1 MDYIIRK
8 LKQSEAKLLDIFL
21 YEAIFIP
28 KGVEPVPKEI
38 IKEPELQIYVSDFGK
53 DTDLCYVA
61 EIDETIVGAVW
72 TRIIND
78 YGHIDDE
85 TPSLAISV
93 LKEYRGLGI
102 GTKLMKQILKALKEQ
117 GYKQVSLSVQK
128 ENYAVDMYKKVGFR
142 ILNENKEDYIMI
154 CTLLNSNL

>member
-8 LKQSEAKLLDIFL
+8 LKQSEAKVLDIFL

-61 EIDETIVGAVW
+61 EIDEKIVGAVW

-102 GTKLMKQILKALKEQ
+102 GTKLMKKILKALKEQ

-128 ENYAVDMYKKVGFR
+128 ENYAVDMYKKIGFR

>member
-1 MDYIIRK
+1 MYYIIRK
-8 LKQSEAKLLDIFL
+8 LKQSEAKVLDIFL
-21 YEAIFIP
+21 YEAIFTP

-61 EIDETIVGAVW
+61 EIDEKIVGAVW

-102 GTKLMKQILKALKEQ
+102 GTKLMKKILKALKEQ

-128 ENYAVDMYKKVGFR
+128 ENYAVDMYKKIGFR

>member
-8 LKQSEAKLLDIFL
+8 LRQSKAKVLDIFL

-28 KGVEPVPKEI
+28 EGVEPVPKEI

-61 EIDETIVGAVW
+61 EIDEKIIGAVW

-85 TPSLAISV
+85 PPSLAISV

-102 GTKLMKQILKALKEQ
+102 GSKLMKQILKALKEQ
-117 GYKQVSLSVQK
+117 GYKQVSLSV
-128 ENYAVDMYKKVGFR
+128 
-142 ILNENKEDYIMI
+142 
-154 CTLLNSNL
+154 

>member
-8 LKQSEAKLLDIFL
+8 LRQSE
-21 YEAIFIP
+21 
-28 KGVEPVPKEI
+28 
-38 IKEPELQIYVSDFGK
+38 
-53 DTDLCYVA
+53 
-61 EIDETIVGAVW
+61 
-72 TRIIND
+72 
-78 YGHIDDE
+78 
-85 TPSLAISV
+85 AISV

-102 GTKLMKQILKALKEQ
+102 GSKLMKQILKALKEQ

>member
-8 LKQSEAKLLDIFL
+8 LRQSE
-21 YEAIFIP
+21 
-28 KGVEPVPKEI
+28 
-38 IKEPELQIYVSDFGK
+38 
-53 DTDLCYVA
+53 
-61 EIDETIVGAVW
+61 
-72 TRIIND
+72 
-78 YGHIDDE
+78 
-85 TPSLAISV
+85 AISV

-102 GTKLMKQILKALKEQ
+102 GSKLMKQILKALKEQ

-154 CTLLNSNL
+154 CTLLNSDLQKTSV

>member
-8 LKQSEAKLLDIFL
+8 LRQSK
-21 YEAIFIP
+21 
-28 KGVEPVPKEI
+28 
-38 IKEPELQIYVSDFGK
+38 
-53 DTDLCYVA
+53 
-61 EIDETIVGAVW
+61 
-72 TRIIND
+72 
-78 YGHIDDE
+78 
-85 TPSLAISV
+85 AISV

-102 GTKLMKQILKALKEQ
+102 GTKLMKQILKELKKQ

-154 CTLLNSNL
+154 CTLLNSNLQKTSV

>member
-8 LKQSEAKLLDIFL
+8 LRQSK
-21 YEAIFIP
+21 
-28 KGVEPVPKEI
+28 
-38 IKEPELQIYVSDFGK
+38 
-53 DTDLCYVA
+53 
-61 EIDETIVGAVW
+61 
-72 TRIIND
+72 
-78 YGHIDDE
+78 
-85 TPSLAISV
+85 AISV

-102 GTKLMKQILKALKEQ
+102 GSKLMKQILKALKEQ

-154 CTLLNSNL
+154 STLLNSNL

>member
-8 LKQSEAKLLDIFL
+8 LKQSEAKVLDIFL

-61 EIDETIVGAVW
+61 EIDEKIVGAVW

-102 GTKLMKQILKALKEQ
+102 GTKLMKKILKALKEQ

>member
-8 LKQSEAKLLDIFL
+8 LRQSK
-21 YEAIFIP
+21 
-28 KGVEPVPKEI
+28 
-38 IKEPELQIYVSDFGK
+38 
-53 DTDLCYVA
+53 
-61 EIDETIVGAVW
+61 
-72 TRIIND
+72 
-78 YGHIDDE
+78 
-85 TPSLAISV
+85 AISV

-102 GTKLMKQILKALKEQ
+102 GSKLMKQILKALKEQ

-154 CTLLNSNL
+154 STLLNSNLYKTSV

>member
-8 LKQSEAKLLDIFL
+8 LRQS
-21 YEAIFIP
+21 
-28 KGVEPVPKEI
+28 
-38 IKEPELQIYVSDFGK
+38 
-53 DTDLCYVA
+53 
-61 EIDETIVGAVW
+61 
-72 TRIIND
+72 R
-78 YGHIDDE
+78 
-85 TPSLAISV
+85 AISV

-102 GTKLMKQILKALKEQ
+102 GSKLMKQILKALKEQ

-154 CTLLNSNL
+154 STLLNSNL